1 MSAETATAPTPTS
14 RPARVLAQARFE
26 AGVLLRNG
34 EQLLVA
40 LVLPVLALVALV
52 TVPYPDLDAPRIAV
66 VAPGVL
72 ALAIVSTAFTGQAIQ
87 TAFDRRYGVLRM
99 LATSPVGTDGL
110 LAGKALAIT
119 AVAVLQV
126 IVLGLVALGLGWR
139 PDLVGLLVA
148 PVSTLLGV
156 WVFVAL
162 ALLLAGALRAEAVLA
177 VANLVWVLLAGAG
190 GLLLPGDAL
199 GDAGEFVRWLPSG
212 ALGDAFRDSLGAG
225 SVPLLPWLVLLAW
238 GLVLSVAVLR
248 TFRWRD

>member
-1 MSAETATAPTPTS
+1 
-14 RPARVLAQARFE
+14 
-26 AGVLLRNG
+26 
-34 EQLLVA
+34 
-40 LVLPVLALVALV
+40 
-52 TVPYPDLDAPRIAV
+52 
-66 VAPGVL
+66 
-72 ALAIVSTAFTGQAIQ
+72 
-87 TAFDRRYGVLRM
+87 M